1 MPKKYTMEGGGFP
14 ITHSFK
20 GQGDQRRRK
29 REKAESFDYFFL
41 FESLVNWKERT
52 TSGHLSSVFLKFM
65 LGEMGFSEEM
75 VSLTYFEAVSTA
87 N

>member
-1 MPKKYTMEGGGFP
+1 MVSPLHIHSKAKGG
-14 ITHSFK
+14 T
-20 GQGDQRRRK
+20 

-65 LGEMGFSEEM
+65 LGEMGFSEQM
-75 VSLTYFEAVSTA
+75 VSFTYFEAVSTA

>member
-1 MPKKYTMEGGGFP
+1 MVSPLHIHSKARETKGGA
-14 ITHSFK
+14 
-20 GQGDQRRRK
+20 

-75 VSLTYFEAVSTA
+75 VSFSYFEAVSTA